1 MCDFQHGLFILQEIQ
16 KQTYMQL
23 NKENIQVRANTI
35 ECGHDTGS
43 DVFAGF
49 VLKKK
54 LSSESDLG
62 FSLKALNYGCAEKN
76 EVAYIPF
83 IENLKLNTSK
93 TVVHVSLNHK
103 AVLTT
108 FMRGVFQS
116 NALAEETKPN
126 SKKKD
131 MTLLCHVGGA
141 LNNITNRRI
150 FLTAFVYKRMLQKD
164 YNCNIYS
171 TSGDGC
177 TLVSD
182 AIQQTIDNIVAV
194 NAETSND
201 VCDSVNLKII
211 EKLKQCIYTNQA
223 QGKRIC
229 FDARMCIATLHSNRG
244 TYLQE
249 IDTIEVVDKN
259 GEPTETLSYAAR
271 MKPATELKSDLTLH
285 LTPYKQ
291 LYRLQCSSLL
301 LQHSTTQTVKQ
312 VFCCCGGD
320 TSAESHN
327 IHTLLSARKK
337 ELWQSY
343 KMKYGRKVTGEKWNE
358 TIQCVAVASLKLD
371 LYLTSFNSKLKIGE
385 DNKIVSRDSLFI
397 LYNYARLCNVKFTFD
412 EKVKQGFYPPLP
424 SPAEIDFTLLT
435 EEAEWNITLRYLL
448 TFENL
453 LKDVRVTMTTSKDAT
468 VHVMPKYLSDLS
480 RDMSSYYHQ
489 TKILLDPRP
498 HLFPLMFARLSFA
511 MALKQV
517 MKETFDL
524 LGIDPPE
531 QM

>member
-1 MCDFQHGLFILQEIQ
+1 MCDFQHGSFILQEIQ

-23 NKENIQVRANTI
+23 NKENIQVGANTI
-35 ECGHDTGS
+35 ECGHDTAS

-62 FSLKALNYGCAEKN
+62 FSLKALNYGCVEKN
-76 EVAYIPF
+76 EVTYIPF

-116 NALAEETKPN
+116 NACAEDTKPN

-141 LNNITNRRI
+141 LNDITNRRI
-150 FLTAFVYKRMLQKD
+150 FLTAFVYKKMLQKD

-177 TLVSD
+177 TRVSD
-182 AIQQTIDNIVAV
+182 GTQQSIDNIVAV

-201 VCDSVNLKII
+201 ECNTDNLKII
-211 EKLKQCIYTNQA
+211 EELKQCNYTNQA

-229 FDARMCIATLHSNRG
+229 FDARTCIASLHNNRG

-259 GEPTETLSYAAR
+259 GEPTEALRYAAR

-285 LTPYKQ
+285 LTPSKR

-301 LQHSTTQTVKQ
+301 LQRSTTQPVKQ

-320 TSAESHN
+320 ASPESHT

-358 TIQCVAVASLKLD
+358 TIHRVAVASLKLD

-397 LYNYARLCNVKFTFD
+397 LYNYARLCNVIVSFD

-453 LKDVRVTMTTSKDAT
+453 VKDVRVTMTTSKDAT
-468 VHVMPKYLSDLS
+468 IHVIPKYLSNLS

-517 MKETFDL
+517 MKESFDL